1 MISTRAIILTMVL
14 ISFLVCHSFS
24 AKMERFISDFS
35 DFYSMSSVAILINKE
50 EPEQL
55 IRDPRVAYISYANA
69 ELQDVVDYINGI
81 QDELDAIFFIGSDH
95 SELVHMLDDT
105 TDIFHSH
112 IVSVM
117 ENHGSLDLQL
127 RLDTN
132 VIFLTPTNTN
142 FVLAEKYAIKK
153 GPTIEKLIGNWNLE
167 AGLHIDIPLL
177 WERRS
182 DLMNIE
188 LIDTVLE
195 YPVIRKFVRNEEG
208 VIMKQSGIG
217 ADILAVLQ
225 ERLNFSTKAVPPE
238 DKEWGS
244 IKDDNL
250 TWSGMVG
257 DLVYGRAD
265 ISTALLSPS
274 YERNDVI
281 DFSITIFEYTVTLI
295 QPRAVSFNINALA
308 YLTIFPVAAWMIV
321 ISMILVSAFILWSI
335 AKYRETIN
343 ISLIQATAISF
354 FYLFQW
360 SHETSTLLKTN
371 AAKAGLF
378 TWAIGCY
385 IVLSMYEADLTAFMT
400 SGPQESSIR

>member
-1 MISTRAIILTMVL
+1 M
-14 ISFLVCHSFS
+14 
-24 AKMERFISDFS
+24 
-35 DFYSMSSVAILINKE
+35 
-50 EPEQL
+50 
-55 IRDPRVAYISYANA
+55 
-69 ELQDVVDYINGI
+69 QDVVGYIDGR

-95 SELVHMLDDT
+95 SELVHMLDDS
-105 TDIFHSH
+105 TDLFHSH

-117 ENHGSLDLQL
+117 ENHGGLNLQL

-132 VIFLTPTNTN
+132 IIFLNPTNTN

-153 GPTIEKLIGNWNLE
+153 GPMIEKYIGYWKSE

-182 DLMNIE
+182 DLMNVE

-195 YPVIRKFVRNEEG
+195 YPVLRKFVRNEED

-225 ERLNFSTKAVPPE
+225 DRLNFSTQAVPPE

-244 IKDDNL
+244 VKEDNL

-321 ISMILVSAFILWSI
+321 ISMILISAFIFLRS
-335 AKYRETIN
+335 RSSRQTVDQFLETLRYSNNRIC
-343 ISLIQATAISF
+343 IEMF
-354 FYLFQW
+354 
-360 SHETSTLLKTN
+360 
-371 AAKAGLF
+371 
-378 TWAIGCY
+378 
-385 IVLSMYEADLTAFMT
+385 VLQGS
-400 SGPQESSIR
+400 